1 MKISQFYLVNHLPS
15 TPAAATE
22 ATQGAGGSSDTGY
35 AARHTPSAS
44 SQATLNTDRLEEV
57 KKIFTAHLENKGLR
71 KTAERYAILEEI
83 YVRSGHF
90 DVEELY
96 AGMKARNLQVSRATV
111 YNTLDLLVEQGL
123 VSKHQFGRNLAQY
136 EKSYGYRQHDHVIC
150 TECHKVVEFCDP
162 RIHGIQTMVGDLLN
176 FHILHHSLNLYGV
189 CGDCR
194 AKAAAQPTPEPP
206 K

>member
-1 MKISQFYLVNHLPS
+1 VSTLPASNLVNS
-15 TPAAATE
+15 PAAPAGQE
-22 ATQGAGGSSDTGY
+22 VGGSSETGY
-35 AARHTPSAS
+35 AAKRTPSAA
-44 SQATLNTDRLEEV
+44 SQATLNTDKLEEV
-57 KKIFTAHLENKGLR
+57 RKLFTAHLENKGLR
-71 KTAERYAILEEI
+71 KTGERYAILEEI
-83 YVRSGHF
+83 YARSGHF
-90 DVEELY
+90 DVDELY
-96 AGMKARNLQVSRATV
+96 AGMKKRGLQVSRATV

-176 FHILHHSLNLYGV
+176 FHILHHSLNLYGI

-194 AKAAAQPTPEPP
+194 AQTAARNPTLPA
-206 K
+206 

>member
-1 MKISQFYLVNHLPS
+1 MSKLQTV
-15 TPAAATE
+15 PAHRVDE
-22 ATQGAGGSSDTGY
+22 AGQGVGGSSETGY
-35 AARHTPSAS
+35 AAKHTPSAA
-44 SQATLNTDRLEEV
+44 SQATLNTDKLEEV
-57 KKIFTAHLENKGLR
+57 KKLFTAHLENKGLR
-71 KTAERYAILEEI
+71 KTGERYAILEEI
-83 YVRSGHF
+83 YARSGHF

-96 AGMKARNLQVSRATV
+96 AGMKERGLQVSRATV

-162 RIHGIQTMVGDLLN
+162 RIHGIQTMVGELLN
-176 FHILHHSLNLYGV
+176 FHILHHSLNLYGI

-194 AKAAAQPTPEPP
+194 AKAEVAARQNTPA
-206 K
+206 

>member
-1 MKISQFYLVNHLPS
+1 VKTDLHTPPALVPS
-15 TPAAATE
+15 SGP
-22 ATQGAGGSSDTGY
+22 GSSLGGSTETGY
-35 AARHTPSAS
+35 AARHAPSAA

-83 YVRSGHF
+83 YARSGHF

-96 AGMKARNLQVSRATV
+96 AGMKERNLQVSRATV

-176 FHILHHSLNLYGV
+176 FHILHHSLNLYGI

-194 AKAAAQPTPEPP
+194 AKAAAHPTPEPA

>member
-1 MKISQFYLVNHLPS
+1 MQSLLPS
-15 TPAAATE
+15 PTP
-22 ATQGAGGSSDTGY
+22 GGSSETGY
-35 AARHTPSAS
+35 AAKHTPSAA
-44 SQATLNTDRLEEV
+44 SQATLNADKLEEV
-57 KKIFTAHLENKGLR
+57 KKLFTAHLENKGLR
-71 KTAERYAILEEI
+71 KTGERYAILEEI
-83 YVRSGHF
+83 YARSGHF
-90 DVEELY
+90 DVDELY
-96 AGMKARNLQVSRATV
+96 AGMKERGLQVSRATV

-176 FHILHHSLNLYGV
+176 FHILHHSLNLYGI

-194 AKAAAQPTPEPP
+194 AQAAARQNTPA
-206 K
+206 

>member
-1 MKISQFYLVNHLPS
+1 VNTSPLSPLAAS
-15 TPAAATE
+15 TAAEPA
-22 ATQGAGGSSDTGY
+22 QGAGGSSENGY
-35 AARHTPSAS
+35 AARHAPSAS

-96 AGMKARNLQVSRATV
+96 AGMKERNLQVSRATV

-176 FHILHHSLNLYGV
+176 FHILHHSLNLYGI

-194 AKAAAQPTPEPP
+194 AKGASTPAPEPV

>member
-1 MKISQFYLVNHLPS
+1 MSKSPAAS
-15 TPAAATE
+15 TPNATADAAS
-22 ATQGAGGSSDTGY
+22 QGTGGSSETGY
-35 AARHTPSAS
+35 AAKHTPSPAS
-44 SQATLNTDRLEEV
+44 EATLNTDKLEEV
-57 KKIFTAHLENKGLR
+57 KKLFTAHLENKGLR
-71 KTAERYAILEEI
+71 KTGERYAILEEI
-83 YVRSGHF
+83 YARSGHF
-90 DVEELY
+90 DVDELY
-96 AGMKARNLQVSRATV
+96 AGMKERGLQVSRATV

-176 FHILHHSLNLYGV
+176 FHILHHSLNLYGI

-194 AKAAAQPTPEPP
+194 AQAATRNSHA
-206 K
+206 

>member
-1 MKISQFYLVNHLPS
+1 MTYNKGAFPNQPLSAG
-15 TPAAATE
+15 PATAAGQE
-22 ATQGAGGSSDTGY
+22 VGGSSETGY
-35 AARHTPSAS
+35 AAKYSPSAA
-44 SQATLNTDRLEEV
+44 SQATLNTDKLEEV
-57 KKIFTAHLENKGLR
+57 RKLFTAHLENKGLR
-71 KTAERYAILEEI
+71 KTGERYAILEEI
-83 YVRSGHF
+83 YARSGHF

-96 AGMKARNLQVSRATV
+96 AGMKERGLQVSRATV

-176 FHILHHSLNLYGV
+176 FHILHHSLNLYGI

-194 AKAAAQPTPEPP
+194 AQAAARSSANPA
-206 K
+206 

>member
-1 MKISQFYLVNHLPS
+1 MTSPPVPPNLPV
-15 TPAAATE
+15 P
-22 ATQGAGGSSDTGY
+22 GGSSETGH
-35 AARHTPSAS
+35 AARHTPSAA
-44 SQATLNTDRLEEV
+44 SQAPLNTDKLTEV

-83 YVRSGHF
+83 YARSGHF

-96 AGMKARNLQVSRATV
+96 GGMKEHQLSVSRATV

-162 RIHGIQTMVGDLLN
+162 RIHGIQTMVGELLN
-176 FHILHHSLNLYGV
+176 FHILHHSLNLYGI

-194 AKAAAQPTPEPP
+194 ARAETAARNAPP
-206 K
+206 AP

>member
-1 MKISQFYLVNHLPS
+1 MQ
-15 TPAAATE
+15 TPQVAFPNPQPTSAE
-22 ATQGAGGSSDTGY
+22 EGQGAGGSSETGY
-35 AARHTPSAS
+35 AAKHTPSAAS
-44 SQATLNTDRLEEV
+44 EATLNTDKLEEV
-57 KKIFTAHLENKGLR
+57 RKLFTAHLENKGLR
-71 KTAERYAILEEI
+71 KTGERYAILEEI
-83 YVRSGHF
+83 YARSGHF
-90 DVEELY
+90 DVDELY
-96 AGMKARNLQVSRATV
+96 AGMKERGLQVSRATV

-176 FHILHHSLNLYGV
+176 FHILHHSLNLYGI

-194 AKAAAQPTPEPP
+194 AQAAARSSASST
-206 K
+206 

>member
-1 MKISQFYLVNHLPS
+1 MKTDLHVPPAPLPTTGLGS
-15 TPAAATE
+15 NLGGSTE
-22 ATQGAGGSSDTGY
+22 AGY
-35 AARHTPSAS
+35 AARHTPSAA

-83 YVRSGHF
+83 YARSGHF

-96 AGMKARNLQVSRATV
+96 AGMKERNLQVSRATV

-176 FHILHHSLNLYGV
+176 FHILHHSLNLYGI

-194 AKAAAQPTPEPP
+194 AKAATHPTPEPV